1 MYSLHVCSMQNINI
15 RTLITKTSRGLNT
28 NMFCG
33 VRGRILSPKA
43 VNHVDHEI
51 DLVFNH
57 ETIYLGVESFG
68 EPSLSKKICVN
79 RRRKRY

>member
-1 MYSLHVCSMQNINI
+1 MQNITI
-15 RTLITKTSRGLNT
+15 CSSTLMTKTSRGLNA

-43 VNHVDHEI
+43 INQADHEI

-57 ETIYLGVESFG
+57 ETTYLEVESFR
-68 EPSLSKKICVN
+68 ESSLAKKS
-79 RRRKRY
+79 

>member
-1 MYSLHVCSMQNINI
+1 MYSFHDCFMQNIKI
-15 RTLITKTSRGLNT
+15 RNSTLMTKTIRGLNA

-43 VNHVDHEI
+43 INQVDHEI

-57 ETIYLGVESFG
+57 ETTYLGVESF
-68 EPSLSKKICVN
+68 
-79 RRRKRY
+79 R

>member
-1 MYSLHVCSMQNINI
+1 M
-15 RTLITKTSRGLNT
+15 TKTSPYCLNA

-43 VNHVDHEI
+43 INQADHEI

-57 ETIYLGVESFG
+57 ETVI
-68 EPSLSKKICVN
+68 
-79 RRRKRY
+79 